1 MISIIIP
8 LYNKESYI
16 GRAIQSVLN
25 QTFTEYEIIV
35 VNDGSTDKGVEV
47 IKGIDDARIRVIHQ
61 ENQGV
66 SAARNRGLQEAQY
79 DWVAFLD
86 ADDAWN
92 PQFLST
98 MLHLRESFPECDICA
113 SAYQHVSQD
122 GQERN
127 LILNRLP
134 FEGKEGVLSNY
145 FEVAAFS
152 NPPICSISVTI
163 KKSALLEIGGFPL
176 DIKSGEDLLT
186 WARLAAS
193 HKIAYCK
200 EPLATFFPERET
212 YYSKPSRIP
221 EEGDPVGKELVA
233 LQEKYPSTIGL
244 NDYIAQWHKMRAS
257 IYLRLPDQK
266 SNCRKEIAIAK
277 QFSQAFNKKLVLY
290 RLLSLTPYNMRM
302 KLFSK
307 L

>member
-16 GRAIQSVLN
+16 KRAIQSVLH
-25 QTFTEYEIIV
+25 QSFTEYEIIV
-35 VNDGSTDKGVEV
+35 VNDGSTDNGVDV
-47 IKGIDDARIRVIHQ
+47 IKKIDDTRIKLIHQ
-61 ENQGV
+61 ENKGV
-66 SAARNRGLQEAQY
+66 SAARNRGLQEAKY

-92 PQFLST
+92 PEFLST
-98 MLHLRESFPECDICA
+98 MMRLKDLFPDCDVCA
-113 SAYQHVSQD
+113 SAYKHVSQD
-122 GQERN
+122 GHERN
-127 LILNRLP
+127 LILNRMP
-134 FEGKEGVLSNY
+134 FGGKEGILSNY

-152 NPPICSISVTI
+152 NPPICSISVTVR
-163 KKSALLEIGGFPL
+163 KSALIEIGGFPL

-186 WARLAAS
+186 WARLAAN
-193 HKIAYCK
+193 HKIAYCT

-221 EEGDPVGKELVA
+221 EEDDPVGKELVS
-233 LQEKYPSTIGL
+233 LRDRYPSTIGL
-244 NDYIAQWHKMRAS
+244 DDYIAQWHKMRAS
-257 IYLRLPDQK
+257 IYLRIPKQSSK
-266 SNCRKEIAIAK
+266 CRKEIVLAK
-277 QFSQAFNKKLVLY
+277 QFSHAFDKKLLLY
-290 RLLSLTPYNMRM
+290 RLLSYAPYSLRM